1 MNVNLIEV
9 FVRRDARGGVRTAVR
24 QLCKDWFA
32 SVRRAQNAAPP
43 AIWNYP
49 DDPLTLPRADF
60 DAAYPDRDDPPIDAS
75 RHFRTIVSHLCGCRH
90 PICAAARSVEVERAS
105 FFSVYARL

>member
-1 MNVNLIEV
+1 MRL
-9 FVRRDARGGVRTAVR
+9 
-24 QLCKDWFA
+24 
-32 SVRRAQNAAPP
+32 PP
-43 AIWNYP
+43 TIWNYP

-105 FFSVYARL
+105 FFFGLRTIVMHARADLCTDARRACAVEAARGFLLHQG